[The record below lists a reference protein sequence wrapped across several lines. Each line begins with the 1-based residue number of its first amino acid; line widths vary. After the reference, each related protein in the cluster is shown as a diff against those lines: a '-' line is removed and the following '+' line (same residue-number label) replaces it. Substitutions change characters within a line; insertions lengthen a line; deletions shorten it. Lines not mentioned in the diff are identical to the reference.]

1 MATYAE
7 YGPPPFVTLAAQ
19 AGFRP
24 SSPRRAAAR
33 YEGQDLVNFLAAFP
47 GAEPAAPPPPLA

>member
-1 MATYAE
+1 MAVFAA
-7 YGPPPFVTLAAQ
+7 YGPPAFVSLAAI

-24 SSPRRAAAR
+24 APPGAESAV

-47 GAEPAAPPPPLA
+47 GAGPS